1 LEERRYKFLGSG
13 PCLVLLAGFAST
25 IESWGFQLRGLNKD
39 YRLLAIENRRMC
51 REMDD
56 DQEFNVHDMIR
67 DMNLLLE
74 KYRIDHISILGAS
87 MGGIIGWEYANRY
100 PERVDSFIFSSL
112 PLKGDV
118 RMAIC
123 LADLEKALM
132 SNDMAFLGERITDCF
147 FSRGFLHKRN
157 SQFIKALFM
166 ESISR
171 INAGTIQNQFVFLKK
186 WHGVENYPTLPNIPC
201 LFIYG
206 SEDKVVDIDVNMAV
220 IKSLLPGAIFQ
231 VIDGAGHA
239 VHIEKPNI
247 FNNIVREFLGQV
259 TSCQN
264 SVCSLQAFT

>member
-1 LEERRYKFLGSG
+1 
-13 PCLVLLAGFAST
+13 
-25 IESWGFQLRGLNKD
+25 
-39 YRLLAIENRRMC
+39 
-51 REMDD
+51 
-56 DQEFNVHDMIR
+56 
-67 DMNLLLE
+67 
-74 KYRIDHISILGAS
+74 
-87 MGGIIGWEYANRY
+87 
-100 PERVDSFIFSSL
+100 
-112 PLKGDV
+112 
-118 RMAIC
+118 
-123 LADLEKALM
+123 
-132 SNDMAFLGERITDCF
+132 
-147 FSRGFLHKRN
+147 
-157 SQFIKALFM
+157 M